1 MANEMT
7 YLTDEILKQAV
18 EQQTQNEFDTHDL
31 IYTLMTDFS
40 REYVRQ
46 LYGYLDHPKD
56 PFVGLHTRIGRR
68 LARKELHGTL
78 KQLHK
83 KRRSRNCRGKDDE
96 CEMWA
101 KV

>member
-7 YLTDEILKQAV
+7 YLTDEILRQAV
-18 EQQTQNEFDTHDL
+18 EEQTKNEFDTHDL
-31 IYTLMTDFS
+31 IFTLMTDFPHD
-40 REYVRQ
+40 YIRQ
-46 LYGYLDHPKD
+46 LHECLDHED
-56 PFVGLHTRIGRR
+56 PFIKLHTRIGQR

-78 KQLHK
+78 KQFHK